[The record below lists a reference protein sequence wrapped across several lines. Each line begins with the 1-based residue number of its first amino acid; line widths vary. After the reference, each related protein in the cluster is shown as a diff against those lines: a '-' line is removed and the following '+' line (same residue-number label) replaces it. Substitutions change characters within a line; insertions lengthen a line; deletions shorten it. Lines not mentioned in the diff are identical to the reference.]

1 MAKLFTLQ
9 EAEELIPSLE
19 EWLPEAIDAKK
30 QAVEADGEFQKIVT
44 RIQLMGGVELNP
56 AQVSRFKHVKA
67 TRCQEAAGRD
77 GTDRG
82 IRLRRQG
89 PRHRPD

>member
-30 QAVEADGEFQKIVT
+30 QAVEADGELRKIIA
-44 RIQLMGGVELNP
+44 RIQVMGGVELNP
-56 AQVSRFKHVKA
+56 GHVNRSNTPRNKLSRNSR
-67 TRCQEAAGRD
+67 TRWNISR
-77 GTDRG
+77 
-82 IRLRRQG
+82 I
-89 PRHRPD
+89 PDAWSKTSTSA